1 MLLSVSLVVAVLSLP
16 LNVFAD
22 TSEET
27 SSEASTIQSN
37 ETTNLNPEFTPQEK
51 IREEKMD
58 QLKQL
63 APTNSNFNEINSNEI
78 SLRAAVLTYN
88 IEKLSA
94 GNTITSI
101 NSFKLPAGSKPTLTL
116 VQYPYSGG
124 NGTVKAFYTLVNVD
138 TGNEISDSV
147 IVNKNYTHTNYSYT
161 FSNVPAGTYKVR
173 IYNYDADVFG
183 GSVDMMGNGYIT
195 L

>member
-1 MLLSVSLVVAVLSLP
+1 MKSLKSMLLSVSLVVAVLSLP

-101 NSFKLPAGSKPTLTL
+101 NSFKLPAGSNQHL
-116 VQYPYSGG
+116 
-124 NGTVKAFYTLVNVD
+124 
-138 TGNEISDSV
+138 
-147 IVNKNYTHTNYSYT
+147 H
-161 FSNVPAGTYKVR
+161 
-173 IYNYDADVFG
+173 
-183 GSVDMMGNGYIT
+183 
-195 L
+195 